1 MNFSLYFLF
10 NCVIINNVVINCR
23 YHSKSEYDV
32 LSWSSGQDASLSRW
46 NQGFDSPWEY
56 QLQGT
61 GQRPVLLL
69 CIHFTGGVEAER
81 VARFG
86 EPCQLEHG

>member
-56 QLQGT
+56 QKNDILRGVAFLSGIQA
-61 GQRPVLLL
+61 R
-69 CIHFTGGVEAER
+69 GVEPER
-81 VARFG
+81 D
-86 EPCQLEHG
+86 